1 MLRQKVRKAKNAE
14 TVGAR
19 ESGRCQVARGEYA
32 EGQCRWVSEKARDV
46 EAMGGWVVGRRL

>member
-32 EGQCRWVSEKARDV
+32 EGRCRWVSEKARDV